1 MRPAPADAPD
11 DFHRITGRRRVVA
24 PGSGLVLWSRGLNGA
39 VQSLAGRF
47 VLRGVILIIMHPLGA
62 TKERNFRKLM
72 GEAGDLAIPKHMHP
86 YPRMQ
91 MLTVEQILAG
101 ETFHTPGARGRGD
114 RQFDWIGASSASN
127 P

>member
-1 MRPAPADAPD
+1 MSAASTEASPCTVSRGA
-11 DFHRITGRRRVVA
+11 VVA
-24 PGSGLVLWSRGLNGA
+24 ASW
-39 VQSLAGRF
+39 Q
-47 VLRGVILIIMHPLGA
+47 
-62 TKERNFRKLM
+62 RNFRKLM

-114 RQFDWIGASSASN
+114 RQFDWIGASSASS